1 MTTMKR
7 FLILLSAVLLISGC
21 GVGHYSYDPYYSGY
35 PSHSGSR
42 HSSHSTY
49 PRMQDAAVVFLSNT
63 SKRIDVSIDNQT
75 YRVKTVRNSSFRS
88 DRYYRKTAEN
98 AIVVRPGRHRVTVW
112 RRGRVL
118 MDRRIN
124 VYPGDMTAIYL

>member
-1 MTTMKR
+1 
-7 FLILLSAVLLISGC
+7 
-21 GVGHYSYDPYYSGY
+21 
-35 PSHSGSR
+35 
-42 HSSHSTY
+42 
-49 PRMQDAAVVFLSNT
+49 MQDAAVVFLSNT